1 MLIKIFEIHSIFRL
15 QAFRLGQIGQGTS
28 TTNPPCLSFKG
39 EYRQR
44 KFKIFTISLQTPSAP
59 SIPSPSSSVVAKKEL
74 GRRESERESEEK
86 KKRTGGGSLGEKQE
100 SEENRNS
107 KRSDSQLSR
116 NPSDSSSSK
125 NASSSTG
132 SVHSTNLGKPAP
144 NLSFVARP
152 EKPTVVEEKVK
163 GNKEEEKKA
172 VEGGSGVVGGHP
184 GVVGSN
190 IGWNPEVLR
199 GRASGAERVESTNE
213 EYTNGTE
220 AKESQQ
226 VTFFTLFW
234 IHDSQPNIFPDS
246 FHLHSSVKSPHM
258 I

>member
-1 MLIKIFEIHSIFRL
+1 MKIEIFEIHSFFRL
-15 QAFRLGQIGQGTS
+15 QAFRLGQIGQGTP
-28 TTNPPCLSFKG
+28 TTNPPRLSFKG

-44 KFKIFTISLQTPSAP
+44 KFKIFTISFQTPSAP

-125 NASSSTG
+125 NAPSTG

>member
-1 MLIKIFEIHSIFRL
+1 M
-15 QAFRLGQIGQGTS
+15 
-28 TTNPPCLSFKG
+28 
-39 EYRQR
+39 
-44 KFKIFTISLQTPSAP
+44 
-59 SIPSPSSSVVAKKEL
+59 VAKKEL

>member
-15 QAFRLGQIGQGTS
+15 QAFRLGQIGQGTP
-28 TTNPPCLSFKG
+28 TTNPPRLSFKG

-172 VEGGSGVVGGHP
+172 VEGGSGVVG
-184 GVVGSN
+184 SN

>member
-1 MLIKIFEIHSIFRL
+1 M
-15 QAFRLGQIGQGTS
+15 
-28 TTNPPCLSFKG
+28 
-39 EYRQR
+39 
-44 KFKIFTISLQTPSAP
+44 
-59 SIPSPSSSVVAKKEL
+59 VAKKEL

-100 SEENRNS
+100 PEENRNS

-125 NASSSTG
+125 NAPSTG

-172 VEGGSGVVGGHP
+172 VEGGS